1 MKRAEALMAKSAG
14 LNFADALGQVVRDDP
29 ELYQRYAKQ
38 DSTAAPSLGSELLS
52 RELDLYG
59 YYSALQATMQGIL
72 SSDVAEGTGYSLLFR
87 LDSDMFALLP
97 LCTLI

>member
-1 MKRAEALMAKSAG
+1 VSIEPTGAQAEVMKRAEALMAKSAG

-38 DSTAAPSLGSELLS
+38 DSTPAPSLGSELLS

-72 SSDVAEGTGYSLLFR
+72 SSDVADRTAR
-87 LDSDMFALLP
+87 R
-97 LCTLI
+97 